1 MSDNEPSQEN
11 SIVIKQVGLRF
22 RGIDADDVDEEF
34 LGAIHAVLDEQE
46 LPVSSISVEPRK
58 PYVPRQ
64 SGPHLP

>member
-1 MSDNEPSQEN
+1 MSDNEPSREKRTA
-11 SIVIKQVGLRF
+11 IKQVGLRF
-22 RGIDADDVDEEF
+22 RGIDADDVDKEL

-64 SGPHLP
+64 SGPHRS